1 MGRVM
6 MGTIVSAMVIMSM
19 VIMGVC
25 MVFAMAT
32 PGFFFM
38 PMSAASVRMAMCV
51 EISVS
56 HGFFSRFV
64 Y

>member
-1 MGRVM
+1 MGMVM

-19 VIMGVC
+19 VIMVC